1 MSPPPNRASPIT
13 LPTRAT
19 RAAAANEKMTIAA
32 YLTTS
37 SRVRPAGT
45 VSR

>member
-1 MSPPPNRASPIT
+1 MSPPPNSARPIT

-19 RAAAANEKMTIAA
+19 RAAAAKEKITIAA

-45 VSR
+45 VNR

>member
-1 MSPPPNRASPIT
+1 MM
-13 LPTRAT
+13 LPTSAT
-19 RAAAANEKMTIAA
+19 SRAAANAKTTMAA